1 MKTLKLAHAIG
12 AFLVSVAAVGYPIQS
27 LTHEMH
33 GDHGHESYFAGEP
46 GDPKQPSRT
55 IEVVMGRKIP
65 GMFYRPDL
73 IEVHQGEQIRFI
85 LKNIDD
91 KKDHEFVLASR
102 EEVAKHKAEMAKNQ
116 NMEHNDP
123 NAKSLKPLETKELL
137 WRFTH
142 TGEFEFACNIPGHR
156 EAGMV
161 GKVFVK

>member
-1 MKTLKLAHAIG
+1 MKTSKFAHLIG
-12 AFLVSVAAVGYPIQS
+12 ASVVSIAAVGYVTDS
-27 LTHEMH
+27 LTHEKR
-33 GDHGHESYFAGEP
+33 GDHGHTYMAGEP

-65 GMFYRPDL
+65 GMFYRPDT
-73 IEVHQGEQIRFI
+73 IEVQQGEQIRFI

-102 EEVAKHKAEMAKNQ
+102 EEVEKHKAEMAKNP

-123 NAKSLKPLETKELL
+123 NAKYMKPLETKELV
-137 WRFTH
+137 WRFTRA
-142 TGEFEFACNIPGHR
+142 GEFEFACNIPGHR

-161 GKVFVK
+161 GKVIVK